1 MFFFILSL
9 ENPVCVSHVWHI
21 SVHTSHSA
29 SALRPCVACG
39 CCAGQGEPR
48 AGDARVNAA
57 AACGRGEPLSQ
68 AFTFQ
73 ADICFH
79 SLLALNGQGKGS
91 TLPGVG
97 ATWAVLALGFA
108 AFSPSCWPAMDAL
121 ARRSQRFHRHTG
133 LGREDRRQRNVWNFS
148 LRKQKACLA
157 LVSPTHLPQQKGPLA
172 QESEE

>member
-1 MFFFILSL
+1 M
-9 ENPVCVSHVWHI
+9 CVSHLWHI
-21 SVHTSHSA
+21 SVHSSHSV

-48 AGDARVNAA
+48 AGDTRVNAA
-57 AACGRGEPLSQ
+57 ASCGRGEPLSQ

-79 SLLALNGQGKGS
+79 SLLALNGQGKGI

-97 ATWAVLALGFA
+97 ATWAVLELGFA
-108 AFSPSCWPAMDAL
+108 TFSPSSWPAMGAL

-133 LGREDRRQRNVWNFS
+133 LGREDRRQRNMWNFS

-172 QESEE
+172 QEPGE